1 MSQSMN
7 GMSFYGNGISETDN
21 IICNNLA
28 CNNISSNG
36 ILTNTLTSQQ
46 ITTTALSATNLTGTS
61 ATLSGL
67 ITGQNIH
74 CKDGFIVCYN
84 GDIVADSGN
93 LRGKSLDLSGQIL
106 TIDIVEN
113 LKGLTKNVQNEL
125 SSLLESCLGSITT
138 GVRNYA
144 LGEYC
149 MPALSSGSYNL
160 GIGTDTLTSL
170 LSGSSNIAIGRT
182 AGLTIK
188 SGNNNISL
196 GRNSGQDPAYSNLT
210 INNSIAIG
218 TNSLFYDSN
227 QIILGT
233 ANETT
238 IIKGQLECLNDI
250 HCQNLYIDY
259 GGGVFLDYTI
269 LANLQ
274 GLTYNVQNTFNT
286 ILKDCGSSI
295 TSGIKNVFFGT
306 LTLPYL
312 TTGDENVGI
321 GNEAG
326 LNLINGSRN
335 IFVGTYSGQYVR
347 GNDNICLGSQS
358 GQDSDPA
365 YSNLVL
371 NNSIAIGKNA
381 VFYESDQI
389 MLGSALHETVIL
401 GTLDVKQT
409 AKFTEAVVC
418 SKVPTIGSHLTNKTF
433 VESYMNSVASF
444 LTPYSSF
451 NALVT
456 TVSSLSSSLAKNKN
470 GVFIPSPNTNGQ
482 KTVVFPTPYP
492 VGSVVTL
499 ITSLEFTGGVIGT
512 IQVSSIT
519 NASFKYDIF
528 STSST
533 RIESFVTV
541 HWLAMIQ

>member
-46 ITTTALSATNLTGTS
+46 ITTTALSATNLTGTT
-61 ATLSGL
+61 ATLSGS
-67 ITGQNIH
+67 ITGQNGIL
-74 CKDGFIVCYN
+74 CSS
-84 GDIVADSGN
+84 GDITAALGNIRASYHLSGELLNLQGSILTKEIVNNLQGLDSNTKFSSSGILTN
-93 LRGKSLDLSGQIL
+93 ALTAKSLDLSGQIL

-144 LGEYC
+144 VGEYVF
-149 MPALSSGSYNL
+149 PALSSGSFNFGFGSNVSTNLESGSYNIM
-160 GIGTDTLTSL
+160 IGSN
-170 LSGSSNIAIGRT
+170 SGSSVRG
-182 AGLTIK
+182 
-188 SGNNNISL
+188 SNNICL
-196 GRNSGQDPAYSNLT
+196 GQNSGQDSNPAYSNLI

-218 TNSLFYDSN
+218 TNSSFYDSN

-233 ANETT
+233 D
-238 IIKGQLECLNDI
+238 L
-250 HCQNLYIDY
+250 H
-259 GGGVFLDYTI
+259 
-269 LANLQ
+269 
-274 GLTYNVQNTFNT
+274 NT
-286 ILKDCGSSI
+286 I
-295 TSGIKNVFFGT
+295 
-306 LTLPYL
+306 
-312 TTGDENVGI
+312 
-321 GNEAG
+321 
-326 LNLINGSRN
+326 
-335 IFVGTYSGQYVR
+335 
-347 GNDNICLGSQS
+347 
-358 GQDSDPA
+358 
-365 YSNLVL
+365 
-371 NNSIAIGKNA
+371 
-381 VFYESDQI
+381 
-389 MLGSALHETVIL
+389 IL
-401 GTLDVKQT
+401 GTMDVKQT

-418 SKVPTIGSHLTNKTF
+418 SKAPTIGSHLTNRTF
-433 VESYMNSVASF
+433 VESYLSSIASA
-444 LTPYSSF
+444 LTPYSLFSV
-451 NALVT
+451 LQT
-456 TVSSLSSSLAKNKN
+456 TVSSLQTNVNTLQTNVSSLQTSVSSIQSNINTLTPYTSFTALQTVVSSLSASLAKNKN
-470 GVFIPSPNTNGQ
+470 GVFIPVPNTNGQ
-482 KTVVFPTPYP
+482 KTVVFSTPYP

-541 HWLAMIQ
+541 HWMAMIQ